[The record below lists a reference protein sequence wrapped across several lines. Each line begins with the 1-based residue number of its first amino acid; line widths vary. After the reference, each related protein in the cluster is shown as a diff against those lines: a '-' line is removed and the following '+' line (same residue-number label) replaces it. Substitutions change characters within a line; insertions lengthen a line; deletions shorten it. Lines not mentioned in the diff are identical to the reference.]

1 MLTRRRFLSYG
12 ATGILTISAGCKPQN
27 INGLLNQEETSSNI
41 TLSLAEKAKHAKL
54 KNLLLGYPVNM
65 STPPSAFFAWRQ
77 QLFESG
83 IGTFAYNNVGNP
95 FKESCTPFNTHDFE
109 RELIL
114 NFGKLFAFPANNT
127 WGFLSHSGTDSNMHG
142 MYMGRTILKGRTGV
156 IPKAYVTQEAHYSV
170 QILRDLLGLETVFVE
185 TLPDGGMD
193 PDNLRQKLADNSSHP
208 ALVVATIGT
217 TFKGAIDQV
226 DGIQEALKGYPSYL
240 HLDAALF
247 GGYLPHTHH
256 AGEVL
261 YQSRTNPAA
270 VRYDSIAVSCHK
282 FFGFPS
288 PAGLFITTK
297 NHFDEFNELF
307 SQIHNPEYIHHVPG
321 TITCS
326 RDAVKPAEFYF
337 FSTPSAMAKQTEDAR
352 SMLLNATYLMEQMQT
367 HFSQLQPSRANNLS
381 NTIFFRKP
389 SDRIVK
395 KYSLATMHLEI
406 NHEKQAYAHVVV
418 MPHANRNVLTE
429 FLTDL
434 DKDATPDS
442 AGRMP
447 TLFRTIF

>member
-12 ATGILTISAGCKPQN
+12 GTGILAIASGCRPEN
-27 INGLLNQEETSSNI
+27 INGLLNQEETSAN
-41 TLSLAEKAKHAKL
+41 TNPSLAEKAKLAKR
-54 KNLLLGYPVNM
+54 KNLLLGYPINM
-65 STPPSAFFAWRQ
+65 NTPPPAFFAWRQ
-77 QLFESG
+77 QLLESG

-95 FKESCTPFNTHDFE
+95 FKESSIPFNTHDFE

-156 IPKAYVTQEAHYSV
+156 IPKAYFTKEAHYSV

-193 PDNLRQKLADNSSHP
+193 AHDLRQKLADNPSHP

-226 DGIQEALKGYPSYL
+226 DGIQAALKGYPSYL
-240 HLDAALF
+240 HVDAALF
-247 GGYLPHTHH
+247 GGYLPHTPH

-282 FFGFPS
+282 FFGFPA

-297 NHFDEFNELF
+297 SHFEEFNELF

-337 FSTPSAMAKQTEDAR
+337 FSTPSAMARQTEDAE
-352 SMLLNATYLMEQMQT
+352 SILLNTAYLIAQMQT
-367 HFSQLQPSRANNLS
+367 HFARLQPSRANNLS
-381 NTIFFRKP
+381 NTLFFRKP

-395 KYSLATMHLEI
+395 KYSLATMRLEI
-406 NHEKQAYAHVVV
+406 DHEQRDYAHVVV
-418 MPHANRNVLTE
+418 MPHANREVLTE

-434 DKDATPDS
+434 DKDTVFL
-442 AGRMP
+442 
-447 TLFRTIF
+447 T